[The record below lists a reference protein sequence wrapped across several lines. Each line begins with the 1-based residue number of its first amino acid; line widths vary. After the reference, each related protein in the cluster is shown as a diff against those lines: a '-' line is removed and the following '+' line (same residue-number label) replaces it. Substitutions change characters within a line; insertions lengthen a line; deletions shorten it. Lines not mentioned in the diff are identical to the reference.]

1 MSGYRLQRRS
11 TSAPKE
17 LRVES
22 LASAVDSTVYIAL
35 LPDAFDKLV
44 VLQTHPNYDPEKQ
57 NNDRQFPSL
66 YKGDVGQKKTGP
78 RRKDDAHVIRR
89 VPGSVDGFPEGLDP
103 FRFGRREAVAQNACA
118 VQNHCWW
125 EEKETKIAQI
135 SRTHLRL
142 VAFECRSSEDT

>member
-44 VLQTHPNYDPEKQ
+44 VLQPDPNYDQEKQ
-57 NNDRQFPSL
+57 NNDRQFPPF
-66 YKGDVGQKKTGP
+66 YKGNVGQKKSGP
-78 RRKDDAHVIRR
+78 R
-89 VPGSVDGFPEGLDP
+89 
-103 FRFGRREAVAQNACA
+103 
-118 VQNHCWW
+118 
-125 EEKETKIAQI
+125 
-135 SRTHLRL
+135 
-142 VAFECRSSEDT
+142 